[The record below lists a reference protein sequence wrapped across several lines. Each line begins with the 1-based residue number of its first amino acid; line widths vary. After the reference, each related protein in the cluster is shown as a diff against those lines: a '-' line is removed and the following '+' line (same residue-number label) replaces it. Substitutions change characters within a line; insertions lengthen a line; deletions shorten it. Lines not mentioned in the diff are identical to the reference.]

1 MHKDTD
7 QPVLNDPGDPG
18 SDPGEPGPKAG
29 LHLSPVGPTGAKTLR
44 KYTKGLRMLYAYL
57 LCFAGTTAL
66 TRYRHGRPGPAE
78 AGRPRRA
85 SRGGVL
91 D

>member
-66 TRYRHGRPGPAE
+66 TRYRTRQAR
-78 AGRPRRA
+78 AGRGRQAAPGQPRR
-85 SRGGVL
+85 SS
-91 D
+91 